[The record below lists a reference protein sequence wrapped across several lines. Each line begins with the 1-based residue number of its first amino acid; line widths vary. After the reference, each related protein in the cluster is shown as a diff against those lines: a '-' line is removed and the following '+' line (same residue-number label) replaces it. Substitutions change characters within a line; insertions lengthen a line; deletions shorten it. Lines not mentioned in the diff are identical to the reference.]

1 MPELRHTC
9 DLRPNC
15 DQHHAPAR
23 RPVTDRTRR
32 QCSRRGFLGAS
43 LGAIAAGPL
52 ALASGRAAAGDDS
65 QAMSPVVDTHMHVWA
80 DDAERYPF
88 VHPYHP
94 EFKGAPTPGTVEML
108 IDDMDRNDVT
118 HSVLVQVIYHGWDNT
133 YVADC
138 VRRFPDR
145 LVAHGLIDPEDPQ
158 VADRLTYWTTEHP
171 IAGMRFSPIYYRGK
185 DEWLESK
192 AHAEVWRRAEKQ
204 NLVFNYFIADEQ
216 LPRLARLAERYP
228 GVQVIVDHFSQID
241 LGGDDPEPA
250 MRRLLA
256 MAQYP
261 NVSVKVSELS
271 SVSASQKY
279 PFADAYP
286 WVKRVYDA
294 FGPDKLLFGTGYPGA
309 ARAHYKRPTLA
320 AELKLIRELIPFI
333 SEDDARQIVGQN
345 AARIWRLG

>member
-1 MPELRHTC
+1 MPLKHDAIDHTPP
-9 DLRPNC
+9 LF
-15 DQHHAPAR
+15 
-23 RPVTDRTRR
+23 
-32 QCSRRGFLGAS
+32 SRRVFLAAS
-43 LGAIAAGPL
+43 LGAMAADPL
-52 ALASGRAAAGDDS
+52 NLATGRAAAADDVGGK
-65 QAMSPVVDTHMHVWA
+65 SPVVDTHMHVWA

-88 VHPYHP
+88 VHPYVAD
-94 EFKGAPTPGTVEML
+94 FKGPPTPGTVEML

-158 VADRLTYWTTEHP
+158 VAERFTYWTTEYP
-171 IAGMRFSPIYYRGK
+171 IAGMRFSPIYYRGR
-185 DEWLESK
+185 DEWLESD
-192 AHAEVWRRAEKQ
+192 AHAEMWRRAEKQ

-216 LPRLARLAERYP
+216 LPRLARIAERYT
-228 GVQVIVDHFSQID
+228 GVKVIVDHLAQVD
-241 LGGDDPEPA
+241 LGADDPEPA
-250 MRRLLA
+250 VRRLLA
-256 MAQYP
+256 MAKYP

-271 SVSASQKY
+271 SVSATKKY

-294 FGPDKLLFGTGYPGA
+294 FGPEKLLFGTGYPGA
-309 ARAHYKRPTLA
+309 ARAHYNRPTLA
-320 AELKLIRELIPFI
+320 AELKLIREMIPFI
-333 SEDDARQIVGQN
+333 SADDARLIVGEN